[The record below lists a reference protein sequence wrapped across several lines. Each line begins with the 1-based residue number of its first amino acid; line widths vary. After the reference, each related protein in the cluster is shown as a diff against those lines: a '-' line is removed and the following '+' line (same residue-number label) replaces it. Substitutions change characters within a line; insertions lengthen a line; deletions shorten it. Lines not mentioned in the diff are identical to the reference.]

1 MKFHLSIT
9 EEDYIAFNIHHAFH
23 SESGKKVIQFG
34 RFVPT
39 VVAAVFYMIFLLAGM
54 ERRLLIVEGVALLVV
69 CLVGYFKYPDL
80 YRKSLRNNILKLK
93 KEGRLPFSPETD
105 LEFTETEM
113 IETAPDGVKHTPYDA
128 VIAIDETAEHV
139 FIKIGALQSFIL
151 PIRCLDGRKQEL
163 LDYLRNKCANA
174 AQ

>member
-23 SESGKKVIQFG
+23 SESSKKVITFG

-39 VVAAVFYMIFLLAGM
+39 LVCAVLFMILLLAGM
-54 ERRLLIVEGVALLVV
+54 ERRLLIVEGVILLG
-69 CLVGYFKYPDL
+69 LSIAGYFKYPDI
-80 YRKSLRNNILKLK
+80 YKKTHRDYILKLK